1 MYFSSSKALG
11 RVPLTLVCGEHV
23 ALRRTFINR
32 LLAQLDP
39 NFYRL
44 LAQRPEAANVYP
56 HLAVRWFEGA
66 IDAVDEDCLCCG
78 LRSGLGDA
86 LSSMF
91 LSALSARGQPLERV
105 LIDAGGIRSA
115 QLRQTL
121 KHTPFLGQR
130 FVHQATI
137 WVVDPSD
144 FDATR
149 LNDVLFG
156 ISALSGRPNAN
167 PRSAG
172 CVVVHQPLDCGNPEF
187 EAAFSAIQR
196 ATALISPEISV
207 VRLSSETL
215 ATDLGRLATISA

>member
-1 MYFSSSKALG
+1 MYFCSSKALG
-11 RVPLTLVCGEHV
+11 RVPLTLVCGEQV
-23 ALRRTFINR
+23 ALRRTFVNR

-39 NFYRL
+39 GFYRL

-56 HLAVRWFEGA
+56 HMAVRWFDGA

-86 LSSMF
+86 LSSVF
-91 LSALSARGQPLERV
+91 LSALSARGERLERV
-105 LIDAGGIRSA
+105 LIDAGGIRTA

-144 FDATR
+144 FDASC

-156 ISALSGRPNAN
+156 ISALSSRPNAN
-167 PRSAG
+167 ARPAG
-172 CVVVHQPLDCGNPEF
+172 CVVVHQPQDYGSPEF
-187 EAAFSAIQR
+187 EAAFSAIQC
-196 ATALISPEISV
+196 AAAVISPEISV
-207 VRLSSETL
+207 VRLTSETL
-215 ATDLGRLATISA
+215 ATDLGRLATIPL